1 MIRINS
7 RIFRIDSVT
16 RLLSILVVVAISGFV
31 TSGFGAEPD
40 TIRIANSY
48 ADGGNYNWAGSGTPH
63 EILFNGERILAKGT
77 NGTYCSGFTF
87 AVVMRAAE
95 QSKLLQEKTAAQIRR
110 FQKEWYGAAGD
121 TEKQAGPAMENLGVG
136 KSVPFDQAQ
145 TGDFVQFW
153 RGKSGHSAVFLKWMQ
168 EGGKKIGFQYR
179 STQKSTGGIGDKI
192 EYFNDVVGR
201 KGEVIR
207 ERTYFARLN
216 LK

>member
-7 RIFRIDSVT
+7 PIFRIDAVT
-16 RLLSILVVVAISGFV
+16 RLLSILFVA
-31 TSGFGAEPD
+31 TSGFAAAGFCAELD

-95 QSKLLQEKTAAQIRR
+95 QSKLLQGKSIEQIRR
-110 FQKEWYGAAGD
+110 FQKEWYRATGD

-136 KSVPFDQAQ
+136 KSVPLDQAQ
-145 TGDFVQFW
+145 AGDFVQFW
-153 RGKSGHSAVFLKWMQ
+153 RGKSGHSAVFLKWIE
-168 EGGKKIGFQYR
+168 EGGKKIGFEYR

-192 EYFNDVVGR
+192 EYFNDAVGR